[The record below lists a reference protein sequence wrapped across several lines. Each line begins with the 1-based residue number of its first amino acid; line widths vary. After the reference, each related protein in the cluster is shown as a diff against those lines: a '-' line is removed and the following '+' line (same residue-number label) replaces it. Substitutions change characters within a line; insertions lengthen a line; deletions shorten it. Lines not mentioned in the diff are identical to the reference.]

1 MKKIYLK
8 NKTVN
13 MRGKGTTTLLLSN
26 DGLGNT
32 YRTVEEYKKLTGE
45 GLNNKLEKTLSKLNI
60 QKGGKQQNIKFS
72 I

>member
-1 MKKIYLK
+1 MKKLYLR
-8 NKTVN
+8 NKTIN
-13 MRGKGTTTLLLSN
+13 MRGKGAPLLLSN
-26 DGLGNT
+26 DGLGND
-32 YRTVEEYKKLTGE
+32 YRTMQEYKKLTGE